1 MSKEI
6 YISSTPHETRLAI
19 VEHDELTEIYYERE
33 NEYTLAG
40 SIYNGKVTRVL
51 PGMQSSFVDVG
62 LERDAF
68 LYITDFME
76 EAGDSAEFDT
86 AESRG
91 RSNSRRNDRGRDSQA
106 GETSSMESPDRS
118 FSEAVASPGPEREVR
133 SEAQPESR
141 SAERGERGDRS
152 DRGDRNDRG
161 RRRGRS
167 GNREQQPPRES
178 RPLSDT
184 PAFADASPTID
195 APIQLTRAET
205 GQDADLGEGAPG
217 ADGSRRW
224 RGRRGRRR
232 GRGGN
237 REESAGDQIAAG
249 TLGSEAPVF
258 PPDPS
263 SGYDLSESDDAVS
276 LEAVAHTTEDD
287 GYAVE
292 PASIPPRLDIQ
303 EPVFYAPAPSFE
315 SRETR
320 NAGSREG
327 SDRGRRERGGRGRD
341 RRDDRPRAP
350 RGFTPSRSLYGVE
363 DTTEQHGTESAPSE
377 PIIMLGESLSKYR
390 QGGQAG
396 QNPTTASSTA
406 PSPAPGFVLPGA
418 WDGGNVL
425 PGETIRPRTPSAR
438 ADAEPRRD
446 GSRDSSRREGR
457 SSFPREEQ
465 GRSSRPAD
473 ASVQVAP
480 VVPFRQEP
488 APVEQDADG
497 PTVATPPE
505 AAATLAEAG
514 AFLASQ
520 EPHSV
525 AADET
530 SSPAFAP
537 EVVAPTPAPQDD
549 EPVEGSASY
558 RFDPV
563 PPREFRQP
571 APEPEFAAETQAQ
584 THSITPPA
592 GTPLTPIHSDSELIG
607 ASSAGID
614 QLSEA
619 PAMHAMTSITS
630 EGEMFSQAPP
640 PPPTQEVSEPTSPLQ
655 HETAILHAEADLPVT
670 REAELSEGAH
680 LSAMLPPVAP
690 EISHEADDL
699 IVEELSHDEEHEPGV
714 EEEDFQTT
722 TLHAASIEEMEY
734 DEDDEE
740 TLEGAADLGTM
751 LREMSIDEIT
761 QPAEPANDE
770 EDEDYAFEEEDSIED
785 AAFAESPESTHSP
798 DPMGFT
804 EADFTGERSNQDR
817 GEFDSPRVGPAAD
830 STSQEEQRND
840 RRRGGRRDGRRSGRD
855 RSGDRGGDRSRSSS
869 LPTTSASIGG
879 ERDRSSGSRP
889 GRRDGHRS
897 AQTTNLPAISDLLK
911 PGQEVL
917 VQIAKEPIAKK
928 GARITSHIALPG
940 RFLVFMPTVNHT
952 GVSRKI
958 ESDGERRRLKEILLS
973 EKGEASGGFI
983 VRTAASGAS
992 EEELRSD
999 LRFLLNLWADIKQR
1013 SEASKSPALIYHDL
1027 NLVERILRDQVTD
1040 NFSAIW
1046 VDTESEYER
1055 VLRFLQ
1061 RFQPSLIRRVKL
1073 YTKDTPLF
1081 EQFGITE
1088 EINKALRSKVWLKSG
1103 GSIVINQTEAL
1114 VAIDI
1119 NTGKYVGK
1127 TARLEDTIVKTNLDA
1142 IPEIVRQIRLRDL
1155 GGIIIIDFIDMD
1167 ERKNRHKVMAVLE
1180 EELKKDRAP
1189 SKVLQFNDFGL
1200 VAITRKRVKQS
1211 LERTLSTT
1219 CGICAGTGMVKSAV
1233 TVCNDIYIEMRK
1245 MQKHLDRGDIMLRVN
1260 PEVVKQLKSPTAK
1273 WLQEMEEMVGKTILV
1288 KSDPTLHPEQFDIH

>member
-76 EAGDSAEFDT
+76 EAGDSADFDT
-86 AESRG
+86 ADNRG
-91 RSNSRRNDRGRDSQA
+91 RSNGRRNERGRDTQPGESAA
-106 GETSSMESPDRS
+106 GEGQVQP
-118 FSEAVASPGPEREVR
+118 FSETSAFTPSSEPRSGGSAEDRAPERTAR
-133 SEAQPESR
+133 TDQS
-141 SAERGERGDRS
+141 ERGDR
-152 DRGDRNDRG
+152 NERG
-161 RRRGRS
+161 RRRGRG
-167 GNREQQPPRES
+167 GNRDATSRETRPVEDLPPAEEQ
-178 RPLSDT
+178 RPF
-184 PAFADASPTID
+184 PV
-195 APIQLTRAET
+195 APIQLGTPEPGNET
-205 GQDADLGEGAPG
+205 ELGEGAPG

-237 REESAGDQIAAG
+237 REVLPLNELQTPSA
-249 TLGSEAPVF
+249 EADAF
-258 PPDPS
+258 APDPS
-263 SGYDLSESDDAVS
+263 SGYDLADSGEERDFDASAAVNPVAPDPFRAAESSDTRPEVTTPIASPAIPASGSS
-276 LEAVAHTTEDD
+276 LERHEDR
-287 GYAVE
+287 
-292 PASIPPRLDIQ
+292 S
-303 EPVFYAPAPSFE
+303 
-315 SRETR
+315 
-320 NAGSREG
+320 AGSRD
-327 SDRGRRERGGRGRD
+327 SNDRGRRDRGGRGRD
-341 RRDDRPRAP
+341 RHDDRPRAP
-350 RGFTPSRSLYGVE
+350 RGFAPSRSLYGVDE
-363 DTTEQHGTESAPSE
+363 AAAGQSESDGPAIE
-377 PIIMLGESLSKYR
+377 PMILPGESLSKYR
-390 QGGQAG
+390 KGGE
-396 QNPTTASSTA
+396 ASP
-406 PSPAPGFVLPGA
+406 PSPQASLAAAPAPEFQLPGT
-418 WDGGNVL
+418 WDGGTVL
-425 PGETIRPRTPSAR
+425 PGETLRPRTPASGA
-438 ADAEPRRD
+438 AHEPRREGGRD
-446 GSRDSSRREGR
+446 GGRDPRSEGR
-457 SSFPREEQ
+457 RKDRFPQ
-465 GRSSRPAD
+465 RPSATLT
-473 ASVQVAP
+473 SAP
-480 VVPFRQEP
+480 VASFRNEP
-488 APVEQDADG
+488 APVEPDG
-497 PTVATPPE
+497 DGLVVATPPE
-505 AAATLAEAG
+505 AEAMVAEA
-514 AFLASQ
+514 APALPSNEFQ
-520 EPHSV
+520 EAP
-525 AADET
+525 AAGTQE
-530 SSPAFAP
+530 FAAEP
-537 EVVAPTPAPQDD
+537 VSIAPAPVDQEY
-549 EPVEGSASY
+549 EPTEGSASY
-558 RFDPV
+558 RFDPL

-571 APEPEFAAETQAQ
+571 ATETETVVEEPAP

-592 GTPLTPIHSDSELIG
+592 GTPLAPLQMDSDLPSPATLEHMG
-607 ASSAGID
+607 
-614 QLSEA
+614 EA
-619 PAMHAMTSITS
+619 PVAHDLTSITP
-630 EGEMFSQAPP
+630 EGEMHSQAPAP
-640 PPPTQEVSEPTSPLQ
+640 PPEQEIDEPTAPIQ
-655 HETAILHAEADLPVT
+655 HETAILQVQTESQPDSQAEIESSA
-670 REAELSEGAH
+670 SEPLATSH
-680 LSAMLPPVAP
+680 TAVAP
-690 EISHEADDL
+690 EISPEADDL
-699 IVEELSHDEEHEPGV
+699 IVEELSHERDNGSDDV
-714 EEEDFQTT
+714 DEEDFQTT
-722 TLHAASIEEMEY
+722 TLHAASIEEMDY
-734 DEDDEE
+734 DDDEEE

-751 LREMSIDEIT
+751 LREMSIDQIT
-761 QPAEPANDE
+761 QPAEPAIEEE
-770 EDEDYAFEEEDSIED
+770 EDDFAFEEEDSIED
-785 AAFAESPESTHSP
+785 GAFPGSFQEAASV

-804 EADFTGERSNQDR
+804 EADFSENR
-817 GEFDSPRVGPAAD
+817 AD
-830 STSQEEQRND
+830 SDGDTFNAPRAIGETEGQTLDQQRND
-840 RRRGGRRDGRRSGRD
+840 RRRGGRRDGRRGGRD
-855 RSGDRGGDRSRSSS
+855 RDRGGDRARSSS
-869 LPTTSASIGG
+869 PMSTGSTSG
-879 ERDRSSGSRP
+879 DRSSGGRP

-983 VRTAASGAS
+983 VRTAAAGAT

-1013 SEASKSPALIYHDL
+1013 SESSKSPALIYHDL
-1027 NLVERILRDQVTD
+1027 NLVERVLRDQVTD

-1073 YTKDTPLF
+1073 YTKETPLF

-1273 WLQEMEEMVGKTILV
+1273 WLQEMEEMVGKTILI